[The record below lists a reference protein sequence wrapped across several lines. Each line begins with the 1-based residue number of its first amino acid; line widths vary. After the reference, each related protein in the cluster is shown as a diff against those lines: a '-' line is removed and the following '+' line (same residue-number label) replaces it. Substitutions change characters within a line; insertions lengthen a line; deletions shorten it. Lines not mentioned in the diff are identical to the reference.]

1 MADNNVAN
9 VVQYI
14 VSETNELVATS
25 VGETKVTSTGD
36 IKLATDASNFIIR
49 ESAAMLATA
58 TTDGMYYY
66 ESLTDDS
73 DYAMKVT
80 TYTEDTSLSWKI
92 VMVTEEDHV
101 PEMSV
106 KADVVLADVNAALE
120 DLTQNTESVAHYLK
134 FMAGKHPEAPLSTQI
149 VEDSATAALSSVTHQ
164 SLWGLMNSFPEVADV
179 MLTYATK
186 KMYHFHADNTKMFYR
201 DAGDSAMYNEYLINA
216 DGSVNGGIVSSTS
229 YDPTNSAYYSVAT
242 ESAAWTEF
250 FADPS
255 DTPEPEIAF
264 SLPLFSSTNVLEA
277 VISSTVFLRD
287 FEAVLVDFVD
297 PAVVYFILDENN
309 KLIATSLAENTWDA
323 SAVSLILGSASTNEL
338 VQTASAYIANNAINV
353 ENTFILQ
360 NDELNLEDMITTV
373 HKYTDV
379 MGLLDWKLVS
389 VQYYD
394 EELWLSSADS
404 DNDDDEVVTGVA
416 IAMGALLFVV
426 IAAVVVLL
434 AVGKLTFG
442 GAKGDDT
449 TALSKSGTQT
459 SETL

>member
-1 MADNNVAN
+1 
-9 VVQYI
+9 
-14 VSETNELVATS
+14 
-25 VGETKVTSTGD
+25 
-36 IKLATDASNFIIR
+36 
-49 ESAAMLATA
+49 
-58 TTDGMYYY
+58 
-66 ESLTDDS
+66 
-73 DYAMKVT
+73 
-80 TYTEDTSLSWKI
+80 
-92 VMVTEEDHV
+92 
-101 PEMSV
+101 
-106 KADVVLADVNAALE
+106 
-120 DLTQNTESVAHYLK
+120 
-134 FMAGKHPEAPLSTQI
+134 
-149 VEDSATAALSSVTHQ
+149 
-164 SLWGLMNSFPEVADV
+164 
-179 MLTYATK
+179 
-186 KMYHFHADNTKMFYR
+186 
-201 DAGDSAMYNEYLINA
+201 
-216 DGSVNGGIVSSTS
+216 
-229 YDPTNSAYYSVAT
+229 
-242 ESAAWTEF
+242 
-250 FADPS
+250 
-255 DTPEPEIAF
+255 
-264 SLPLFSSTNVLEA
+264 
-277 VISSTVFLRD
+277 
-287 FEAVLVDFVD
+287 
-297 PAVVYFILDENN
+297 LDENN